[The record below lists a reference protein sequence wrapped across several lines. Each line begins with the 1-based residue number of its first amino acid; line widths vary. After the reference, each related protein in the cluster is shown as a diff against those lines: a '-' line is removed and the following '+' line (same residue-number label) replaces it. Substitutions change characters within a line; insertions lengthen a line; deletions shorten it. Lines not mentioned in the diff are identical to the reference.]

1 MIPQS
6 AKKQGTRAT
15 ARNVASELRHPRV
28 RHDPPGTYALIGAAS
43 MLDGATRMVIS
54 LTVILLETT
63 KNIQYLLPLTTTLM
77 VSKFVGD
84 FFNISIYE
92 MVSSAT
98 PYPPCP
104 ELRMRTVCGRRQT
117 KTS

>member
-1 MIPQS
+1 MVLARRLATRQVNCDTHAYDMI
-6 AKKQGTRAT
+6 R
-15 ARNVASELRHPRV
+15 
-28 RHDPPGTYALIGAAS
+28 PGTYALIGAAS
-43 MLDGATRMVIS
+43 MLDGATRMMIS

-104 ELRMRTVCGRRQT
+104 ELHMRTVLTAESVSRLSPST
-117 KTS
+117 

>member
-1 MIPQS
+1 
-6 AKKQGTRAT
+6 
-15 ARNVASELRHPRV
+15 
-28 RHDPPGTYALIGAAS
+28 
-43 MLDGATRMVIS
+43 MLDGATRMMIS

-104 ELRMRTVCGRRQT
+104 ELRMRTVLTAESVSRLSPST
-117 KTS
+117 

>member
-1 MIPQS
+1 MVL
-6 AKKQGTRAT
+6 ARRLAT
-15 ARNVASELRHPRV
+15 WQVNCDTHAYDMSR
-28 RHDPPGTYALIGAAS
+28 PGTYALIGAAS

-104 ELRMRTVCGRRQT
+104 ELRMRTVLTAESVSRLSPST
-117 KTS
+117 